1 MTPPVPAN
9 ERPRYPVKQ
18 TLRQVWSPQL
28 GNRRDVDVYLP
39 ASYGRSRRHPV
50 VYMHDGQNLSDPAI
64 AFAGTWQLD
73 SVLRDLAAD
82 GLEPIVV
89 GVHNHP
95 DRLAE
100 YSPFPDRKHGGGH
113 ADQYLAFLIR
123 TLKPRIDRLF
133 RTRPIPSQTAIV
145 GSSMGGLVSLYAW
158 LRRPEVFGLA
168 GAMSPALWY
177 GREQLFELVASA
189 ALPRGRLYLDVGTAE
204 GARTVADVRS
214 LRALVEKKGGSSRGR
229 LLHVEDRGGRHEEG
243 AWSARLGGA
252 LRFLFEDSRV

>member
-1 MTPPVPAN
+1 MGAPGNRRTRRSIRGAGDRQRQRGDCAVPGTPGASGSLRLHGSRDRRPNPQGAPRRPDRPLDKSAARRAAAERLCGAFLSRLPGDAAPARSSARMTPPVPAN
-9 ERPRYPVKQ
+9 ERPRYPVKH
-18 TLRQVWSPQL
+18 TLRRVWSPQL
-28 GNRRDVDVYLP
+28 RNRRDVDVYLP

-113 ADQYLAFLIR
+113 ADQYLTFLIR
-123 TLKPRIDRLF
+123 TVKPRIDRLF
-133 RTRPIPSQTAIV
+133 RTRLIPSQTAIV
-145 GSSMGGLVSLYAW
+145 GSSMGGL
-158 LRRPEVFGLA
+158 
-168 GAMSPALWY
+168 
-177 GREQLFELVASA
+177 
-189 ALPRGRLYLDVGTAE
+189 
-204 GARTVADVRS
+204 
-214 LRALVEKKGGSSRGR
+214 
-229 LLHVEDRGGRHEEG
+229 
-243 AWSARLGGA
+243 
-252 LRFLFEDSRV
+252 